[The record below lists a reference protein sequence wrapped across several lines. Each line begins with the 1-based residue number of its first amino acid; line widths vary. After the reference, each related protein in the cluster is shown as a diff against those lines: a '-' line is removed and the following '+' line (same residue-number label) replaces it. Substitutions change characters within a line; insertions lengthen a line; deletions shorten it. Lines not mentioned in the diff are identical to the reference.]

1 MISTKLGKGLLRMI
15 RTNKHKLPKVFE
27 RFSDNNEY
35 SRGNSDIS
43 VTSLIDSAQV
53 FQLKKEYDPFIE
65 EDVSDQIFS
74 ILGTAVH
81 AVLEEGAS
89 KDDIVE
95 ERLYADFDG
104 VRLSGA
110 IDLQSPCPVCDD
122 GLIVT
127 DYKTTSAWTLKYS
140 IEGKPEWNKQLNCY
154 AELVEEAKGKKVCA
168 LEVIAICRDWKKKD
182 ALLPNYPQTPVVRLS
197 IPLWDKDRRRE
208 YIASRIAEHASD
220 TVACSPSERW
230 AKPGKFA
237 VNREGRKSAVRLL
250 DSQEEAEEFMSNL
263 RGDGYSI
270 SYRNEDNIRCENNYC
285 QVAEFCDQFKAILWR
300 DNDAS

>member
-1 MISTKLGKGLLRMI
+1 MISTKLGRGELLMI
-15 RTNKHKLPKVFE
+15 RTNKHKLPNVFE

-43 VTSLIDSAQV
+43 VTSLIDSPQV
-53 FQLKKEYDPFIE
+53 FRLKKFYDDVIE
-65 EDVSDQIFS
+65 EDVADQIFA

-95 ERLYADFDG
+95 ERLYADING

-110 IDLQSPCPVCDD
+110 IDLQSPCPDCDD

-182 ALLPNYPQTPVVRLS
+182 TVLPNYPKTPIVRIS
-197 IPLWDKDRRRE
+197 IPLWDKDRRQE
-208 YIASRIAEHASD
+208 YIESRLTAHASD
-220 TVACSPSERW
+220 AEACSPSERW

-237 VNREGRKSAVRLL
+237 VNRTGRKSAVRLL
-250 DSQEEAEEFMSNL
+250 DSQEEAEEFMTAL

-285 QVAEFCDQFKAILWR
+285 QVAEFCDQFKTIKGQ
-300 DNDAS
+300 